1 MATTPKIYH
10 VKSAGKDYPALNIA
24 KGDEFWWWREGG
36 KEIICRTDPAA
47 APVEVKKA
55 EPKAPRK
62 AKKTTET
69 PVETPVPAEVAPT
82 AEPGV
87 EAA

>member
-1 MATTPKIYH
+1 MATKIYH

-24 KGDEFWWWREGG
+24 KGDEFWWYREGG
-36 KEIICRTDPAA
+36 KEIIVRTDPATRD
-47 APVEVKKA
+47 APVEQ
-55 EPKAPRK
+55 KAPRK
-62 AKKTTET
+62 AKKTDA
-69 PVETPVPAEVAPT
+69 PVPVPAEVAAV